1 MTLFVI
7 YLFKS
12 ASTDSPS
19 NKQANENNWMSKGS
33 CRFIAPGHK
42 HQGQGNSTCLFCL
55 LCKQVLYSWPKPL
68 FSGLKKIGLTTDEIM
83 FLTCQKVLL
92 VLDWLTY
99 THLVV
104 MIITI
109 QKISRKLTSLYWC
122 CCFLSSKI

>member
-1 MTLFVI
+1 MDFTSVREACDSWMVLMIHTCTFNFELSSKLGAFFKLTSGFIENRLKFGTKLFYVTLFVI

-68 FSGLKKIGLTTDEIM
+68 FSGLKKIG
-83 FLTCQKVLL
+83 
-92 VLDWLTY
+92 
-99 THLVV
+99 
-104 MIITI
+104 
-109 QKISRKLTSLYWC
+109 
-122 CCFLSSKI
+122 